1 MHNHLHDHLDRQA
14 VYCLSKAIAHD
25 VKDADARWDR
35 AVLYAELGEQAKAI
49 RQFQMVRLP
58 AVYGGDV
65 NRVVI
70 ERRGGAKTWER
81 AEHARAQSHVR
92 RRRNQDMQKSGAGRA
107 SKGDPAVLDG
117 EAA

>member
-58 AVYGGDV
+58 AVYGGD
-65 NRVVI
+65 
-70 ERRGGAKTWER
+70 
-81 AEHARAQSHVR
+81 
-92 RRRNQDMQKSGAGRA
+92 
-107 SKGDPAVLDG
+107 
-117 EAA
+117 